1 LRSGFRLR
9 ADKKA
14 KAGGETMSEATVDV
28 TQVLDSQKVSRFNV
42 GLVILAFLVMMTDG
56 YDLGAAAFAGPGLIK
71 EWGLKG
77 PELGVLLSSS
87 LGAGLFGPPL
97 LGYLSDRFGRKRVI
111 VCGAFAF
118 GLFSLAAVA
127 TSSLNQLVVTRIFAG
142 VALAGTLPIVV
153 SLINE
158 FAPKHARATMVVLM
172 FTGVTFGGGL
182 PGLIAAKFIA
192 AHGWRILFWVGG
204 LAPLV
209 MAVVLFVALPESVK
223 YLALRPGRR
232 AELVA
237 LLKRID
243 PALQIGPD
251 THFIISGEQN
261 RPKFSIGALLE
272 GPLKVLT
279 PLYWVSN
286 LVCLMVFYFIN
297 QWMPT
302 VLSSSGVSVEQAA
315 IATALFQFGGTLA
328 GLVSM
333 RFLDKVGFLPVPIL
347 YACAIPIV
355 ISIGIPGL
363 PPVALIGLV
372 ASAGFC
378 LLGLQ
383 FGNIATEANIYPT
396 YIRSWGIGSNFA
408 IARIGGALGPLL
420 GGMAFGAHLP
430 AQQIFAIA
438 ATPLVIGLIVA
449 LLIVPRYRAQLRR
462 QQSAMSDP
470 VIAEASAT

>member
-1 LRSGFRLR
+1 
-9 ADKKA
+9 
-14 KAGGETMSEATVDV
+14 MSEATVDV
-28 TQVLDSQKVSRFNV
+28 TQVLDGQKITGFNV
-42 GLVILAFLVMMTDG
+42 GLVVLAFLVMMTDG

-71 EWGLKG
+71 EWGLRG
-77 PELGVLLSSS
+77 PQLGILLSSS

-97 LGYLSDRFGRKRVI
+97 LGYLADRFGRKRV
-111 VCGAFAF
+111 VVSGAFAF

-127 TSSLNQLVVTRIFAG
+127 TSSLNQLVITRIFAG
-142 VALAGTLPIVV
+142 VALAGTLPIMV

-172 FTGVTFGGGL
+172 FTGVTFGGGI
-182 PGLIAAKFIA
+182 PGLIAAKFMA
-192 AHGWRILFWVGG
+192 VYGWRILFWVGG

-209 MAVVLFVALPESVK
+209 MAVVLFMALPESVK
-223 YLALRPGRR
+223 YLTLQPSRR

-243 PALQIGPD
+243 PAVQVGPA
-251 THFIISGEQN
+251 TRFIISGEQN
-261 RPKFSIGALLE
+261 RTKFSIGALLE
-272 GPLKVLT
+272 GPLAVLT
-279 PLYWVSN
+279 PLYWTSN

-328 GLVSM
+328 GLISM

-347 YACAIPIV
+347 YACAIPVV
-355 ISIGIPGL
+355 ICIGLPGL
-363 PPVALIGLV
+363 PPAALIGLV
-372 ASAGFC
+372 AAAGFC

-396 YIRSWGIGSNFA
+396 YIRGWGIGSNFA

-420 GGMAFGAHLP
+420 GGMAFGARLP
-430 AQQIFAIA
+430 AQQIFMIA
-438 ATPLVIGLIVA
+438 AAPLVLGLIVA
-449 LLIVPRYRAQLRR
+449 LFIVPRYRAQLRR
-462 QQSAMSDP
+462 QQSITTDP
-470 VIAEASAT
+470 VLVEAPA

>member
-1 LRSGFRLR
+1 
-9 ADKKA
+9 
-14 KAGGETMSEATVDV
+14 MSQAIVDV
-28 TQVLDSQKVSRFNV
+28 SEVLDRQKITRFNV

-71 EWGLKG
+71 EWGLRG

-87 LGAGLFGPPL
+87 LAAGFFGPPI
-97 LGYLSDRFGRKRVI
+97 LGYIADHFGRKRVI
-111 VCGAFAF
+111 VAGAFAF

-127 TSSLNQLVVTRIFAG
+127 TTSLNQLVLTRIFAG
-142 VALAGTLPIVV
+142 IALAGTLPTVV

-158 FAPKHARATMVVLM
+158 FAPKHARATMVILM
-172 FTGVTFGGGL
+172 FSGVTFGGGL
-182 PGLIAAKFIA
+182 PGLIAAKFMA
-192 AHGWRILFWVGG
+192 VHGWRILFWVGG
-204 LAPLV
+204 LAPLAIV
-209 MAVVLFVALPESVK
+209 SVLVFALPESVK
-223 YLALRPGRR
+223 YLTLHPARR
-232 AELVA
+232 DEFVA

-243 PALQIGPD
+243 SALQIGPD
-251 THFIISGEQN
+251 TQFIISGEHN
-261 RPKFSIGALLE
+261 KPRFSLRALLE
-272 GPLKVLT
+272 GPLAVLT

-328 GLVSM
+328 GLLSM

-347 YACAIPIV
+347 FACAIPIV
-355 ISIGIPGL
+355 IGIGVPGHS
-363 PPVALIGLV
+363 PAVLIALV
-372 ASAGFC
+372 ACAGFC

-396 YIRSWGIGSNFA
+396 YIRSWGVGSNFA
-408 IARIGGALGPLL
+408 VARIGGALGPLL

-430 AQQIFAIA
+430 GQQIFLIA
-438 ATPLVIGLIVA
+438 AAPLVVGLIVA
-449 LLIVPRYRAQLRR
+449 LLIVPRYRAQLLR
-462 QQSAMSDP
+462 QRGD
-470 VIAEASAT
+470 AEAAGPVRQGAA

>member
-1 LRSGFRLR
+1 M
-9 ADKKA
+9 
-14 KAGGETMSEATVDV
+14 MSEATVDV
-28 TQVLDSQKVSRFNV
+28 TQVLDGQKITGFNV
-42 GLVILAFLVMMTDG
+42 GLVVLAFLVMMTDG

-71 EWGLKG
+71 EWGLRG

-97 LGYLSDRFGRKRVI
+97 LGYLADRFGRKRV
-111 VCGAFAF
+111 VVSGAFAF

-127 TSSLNQLVVTRIFAG
+127 TSSLNELVVTRIFAG
-142 VALAGTLPIVV
+142 VALAGTLPIMV

-172 FTGVTFGGGL
+172 FTGVTFGGGI
-182 PGLIAAKFIA
+182 PGLIAAKFMA
-192 AHGWRILFWVGG
+192 VHGWRILFWVGG

-223 YLALRPGRR
+223 YLTLQPSRR

-243 PALQIGPD
+243 PTVQAGPD
-251 THFIISGEQN
+251 TRFIISGEDN

-272 GPLKVLT
+272 GPLAVLT
-279 PLYWVSN
+279 PLYWTSN

-302 VLSSSGVSVEQAA
+302 VLSSSGVTIEQAA

-333 RFLDKVGFLPVPIL
+333 RFLDKIGFLPVPIL
-347 YACAIPIV
+347 YACAIPVV
-355 ISIGIPGL
+355 ICIGLPGL
-363 PPVALIGLV
+363 PPAALIGLV
-372 ASAGFC
+372 AAAGFC

-396 YIRSWGIGSNFA
+396 YIRGWGIGSNFA

-420 GGMAFGAHLP
+420 GGMAFGAHWP
-430 AQQIFAIA
+430 AQQIFMIA
-438 ATPLVIGLIVA
+438 AMPLVLGLIVA
-449 LLIVPRYRAQLRR
+449 LFIVPRYRAQLRR
-462 QQSAMSDP
+462 QQSVTTDP
-470 VIAEASAT
+470 VLVEARA

>member
-1 LRSGFRLR
+1 
-9 ADKKA
+9 
-14 KAGGETMSEATVDV
+14 MSQAIVDV
-28 TQVLDSQKVSRFNV
+28 TEVLDRQKVTGFNV

-71 EWGLKG
+71 EWGLRG

-87 LGAGLFGPPL
+87 LGAGFFGPPI

-111 VCGAFAF
+111 VAGAFAF

-142 VALAGTLPIVV
+142 VALAGTLPTVV

-158 FAPKHARATMVVLM
+158 FAPKQARATMVILM
-172 FTGVTFGGGL
+172 FSGVTFGGGL
-182 PGLIAAKFIA
+182 PGLIAAKYMA
-192 AHGWRILFWVGG
+192 VYGWRILFWVGG

-209 MAVVLFVALPESVK
+209 IAVVLLFALPESVK
-223 YLALRPGRR
+223 YLTLRPARR

-243 PALQIGPD
+243 GTLQIGPD
-251 THFIISGEQN
+251 TRFIISSEANKSQF
-261 RPKFSIGALLE
+261 RVGALLQ
-272 GPLKVLT
+272 GPLAVLT

-286 LVCLMVFYFIN
+286 LVALMVFYFIN

-328 GLVSM
+328 GLLSM
-333 RFLDKVGFLPVPIL
+333 RFLDKIGFLPVPIL
-347 YACAIPIV
+347 FACAIPIV
-355 ISIGIPGL
+355 ISIGTPGL
-363 PPVALIGLV
+363 PPAVLIGLV

-396 YIRSWGIGSNFA
+396 YIRSWGVGSNFA
-408 IARIGGALGPLL
+408 VARIGGALGPLA

-430 AQQIFAIA
+430 AQKIFAIA
-438 ATPLVIGLIVA
+438 AAPLVVGLIAA
-449 LLIVPRYRAQLRR
+449 LLIVPRYRAQLVRQR
-462 QQSAMSDP
+462 NDAEAASAMQQSA
-470 VIAEASAT
+470 A

>member
-1 LRSGFRLR
+1 
-9 ADKKA
+9 
-14 KAGGETMSEATVDV
+14 MSQAIVDV
-28 TQVLDSQKVSRFNV
+28 TEVLDRQKITRFNV
-42 GLVILAFLVMMTDG
+42 GLLILAFLVMMTDG

-71 EWGLKG
+71 EWGLRG

-87 LGAGLFGPPL
+87 LAAGFFGPPI
-97 LGYLSDRFGRKRVI
+97 LGYLADHFGRKRVI
-111 VCGAFAF
+111 VAGALAF

-127 TSSLNQLVVTRIFAG
+127 TTSLNQLVLTRIFAG
-142 VALAGTLPIVV
+142 VALAGTLPTVV

-158 FAPKHARATMVVLM
+158 FAPKHARATMVILM
-172 FTGVTFGGGL
+172 FSGVTFGGGL
-182 PGLIAAKFIA
+182 PGLIAAKFMA
-192 AHGWRILFWVGG
+192 VHGWRILFWVGG
-204 LAPLV
+204 LAPL
-209 MAVVLFVALPESVK
+209 AIASVLVFALPESVK
-223 YLALRPGRR
+223 YLTLHPARR
-232 AELVA
+232 DELVA

-243 PALQIGPD
+243 NALQIGPD
-251 THFIISGEQN
+251 TRFIISGEHN
-261 RPKFSIGALLE
+261 KPRFSLGALLE
-272 GPLKVLT
+272 GPLAVLT

-328 GLVSM
+328 GLLSM

-347 YACAIPIV
+347 FACAIPIV
-355 ISIGIPGL
+355 IGIGVPGHS
-363 PPVALIGLV
+363 PAVLIALV

-396 YIRSWGIGSNFA
+396 YIRSWGVGSNFA
-408 IARIGGALGPLL
+408 VARIGGALGPLL

-430 AQQIFAIA
+430 GQQIFMIA
-438 ATPLVIGLIVA
+438 AAPLVVGLIVA
-449 LLIVPRYRAQLRR
+449 LLIVPRYRAQLLR
-462 QQSAMSDP
+462 QRGD
-470 VIAEASAT
+470 AEAVSPVRQGAA

>member
-1 LRSGFRLR
+1 MNSG
-9 ADKKA
+9 
-14 KAGGETMSEATVDV
+14 TVDV
-28 TQVLDSQKVSRFNV
+28 TEILDRQKITGFNV

-71 EWGLKG
+71 EWSLRG
-77 PELGVLLSSS
+77 PELGILLSSS

-97 LGYLSDRFGRKRVI
+97 LGYLSDRFGRKRII
-111 VCGAFAF
+111 VGGAFAF

-127 TSSLNQLVVTRIFAG
+127 TGSLNQLVATRIFAG
-142 VALAGTLPIVV
+142 VALAGTMPIMV

-158 FAPKHARATMVVLM
+158 FAPKQARATMVVLM

-182 PGLIAAKFIA
+182 PGLIAAKFMA

-209 MAVVLFVALPESVK
+209 MAAILFIALPESVK
-223 YLALRPGRR
+223 YLTLRPARR

-243 PALQIGPD
+243 PGLQIGPD
-251 THFIISGEQN
+251 THFTISGEQN
-261 RPKFSIGALLE
+261 RPKFSIAALLE
-272 GPLKVLT
+272 GPLAVLT
-279 PLYWVSN
+279 PLYWISN

-302 VLSSSGVSVEQAA
+302 VLSSSGVSIEQAA
-315 IATALFQFGGTLA
+315 IATALFQFGGTVA
-328 GLVSM
+328 GLLSM

-347 YACAIPIV
+347 FACAIPIV

-363 PPVALIGLV
+363 PPVALIALV

-408 IARIGGALGPLL
+408 IARVGGALGPLL
-420 GGMAFGAHLP
+420 GGMAFGAHWP

-449 LLIVPRYRAQLRR
+449 LLIVPRYRDQLRR
-462 QQSAMSDP
+462 QQSAETDAA
-470 VIAEASAT
+470 IAGARA

>member
-1 LRSGFRLR
+1 
-9 ADKKA
+9 
-14 KAGGETMSEATVDV
+14 MSEATVDV
-28 TQVLDSQKVSRFNV
+28 TQVLDGQKITGFNV
-42 GLVILAFLVMMTDG
+42 GLVVLAFLVMMTDG

-71 EWGLKG
+71 EWGLRG
-77 PELGVLLSSS
+77 PQLGILLSSS

-97 LGYLSDRFGRKRVI
+97 LGYLADRFGRKRV
-111 VCGAFAF
+111 VVSGAFAF

-127 TSSLNQLVVTRIFAG
+127 TSSLNQLVITRIFAG
-142 VALAGTLPIVV
+142 VALAGTLPIMV

-172 FTGVTFGGGL
+172 FTGVTFGGGI
-182 PGLIAAKFIA
+182 PGLIAAKFMA
-192 AHGWRILFWVGG
+192 VYGWRILFWVGG

-209 MAVVLFVALPESVK
+209 MAAVLFVALPESVK
-223 YLALRPGRR
+223 YLTLHPSRR
-232 AELVA
+232 TELVA

-243 PALQIGPD
+243 PAVQVGPA

-261 RPKFSIGALLE
+261 RSKFSIGALLE
-272 GPLKVLT
+272 GPLAVLT
-279 PLYWVSN
+279 PLYWTSN

-328 GLVSM
+328 GLISM

-347 YACAIPIV
+347 YACAIPVV
-355 ISIGIPGL
+355 ICIGLPGL
-363 PPVALIGLV
+363 PPAALIGLV
-372 ASAGFC
+372 AAAGFC

-396 YIRSWGIGSNFA
+396 YIRGWGIGSNFA

-420 GGMAFGAHLP
+420 GGMAFGARLP
-430 AQQIFAIA
+430 AQQIFMIA
-438 ATPLVIGLIVA
+438 AAPLVLGLIVA
-449 LLIVPRYRAQLRR
+449 LFIVPRYRAQLRR
-462 QQSAMSDP
+462 QQSITTDS
-470 VIAEASAT
+470 VLAEAPA

>member
-1 LRSGFRLR
+1 
-9 ADKKA
+9 
-14 KAGGETMSEATVDV
+14 MSEATVDV
-28 TQVLDSQKVSRFNV
+28 TKVLDGQKITGFNV

-56 YDLGAAAFAGPGLIK
+56 YDLGAAAFAGPGLIR

-77 PELGVLLSSS
+77 PELGILLSSS

-127 TSSLNQLVVTRIFAG
+127 TSSLNELVVTRIFAG
-142 VALAGTLPIVV
+142 IALAGTLPIVV

-158 FAPKHARATMVVLM
+158 FAPKQARATMVVLM

-182 PGLIAAKFIA
+182 PGLIAVKFIA
-192 AHGWRILFWVGG
+192 VYGWRVLFWVGG

-209 MAVVLFVALPESVK
+209 MAVILFFALPESVK
-223 YLALRPGRR
+223 YLTLHPARR
-232 AELVA
+232 GELVA

-272 GPLKVLT
+272 GPLAVLT

-328 GLVSM
+328 GLLSM

-355 ISIGIPGL
+355 ISIGVPGL
-363 PPVALIGLV
+363 PPVALIALV

-420 GGMAFGAHLP
+420 GGWAFGAHLP

-438 ATPLVIGLIVA
+438 ATPLVIGLVVA

-462 QQSAMSDP
+462 QQSAISDP
-470 VIAEASAT
+470 IIAEASAT

>member
-1 LRSGFRLR
+1 
-9 ADKKA
+9 
-14 KAGGETMSEATVDV
+14 MSEATVDV
-28 TQVLDSQKVSRFNV
+28 TQVLDNQKISRFNV

-56 YDLGAAAFAGPGLIK
+56 YDLGAAAFAGPGLIR

-77 PELGVLLSSS
+77 SELGILLSSS

-127 TSSLNQLVVTRIFAG
+127 TTSLNQLVVTRIFAG

-158 FAPKHARATMVVLM
+158 FAPKHSRATMVVLM

-182 PGLIAAKFIA
+182 PGLIAAKFMA
-192 AHGWRILFWVGG
+192 VHGWRILFWVGG

-209 MAVVLFVALPESVK
+209 MAAILFFALPESVK
-223 YLALRPGRR
+223 YLTLRPARR

-243 PALQIGPD
+243 GTLQIGPD
-251 THFIISGEQN
+251 TQFIISGEQN
-261 RPKFSIGALLE
+261 RPKFSISALLE
-272 GPLKVLT
+272 GPLAVLT

-328 GLVSM
+328 GLLSM
-333 RFLDKVGFLPVPIL
+333 RFLDKVGFLPVPLL

-355 ISIGIPGL
+355 ISIGVPGL
-363 PPVALIGLV
+363 PPMALIALV
-372 ASAGFC
+372 ACAGFC

-438 ATPLVIGLIVA
+438 AAPLVIGLIVA

-462 QQSAMSDP
+462 QQSAISDP
-470 VIAEASAT
+470 VIAGASAT

>member
-1 LRSGFRLR
+1 
-9 ADKKA
+9 
-14 KAGGETMSEATVDV
+14 MSQATVDV
-28 TQVLDSQKVSRFNV
+28 TQILDDQKITGFNIS
-42 GLVILAFLVMMTDG
+42 LVVLAFLVMMTDG

-71 EWGLKG
+71 EWGLRG
-77 PELGVLLSSS
+77 PELGILLSSS

-97 LGYLSDRFGRKRVI
+97 LGFLADRFGRKRVI
-111 VCGAFAF
+111 VAGAFPF

-127 TSSLNQLVVTRIFAG
+127 TSSLNQLVATRIFAG
-142 VALAGTLPIVV
+142 VALAGTLPIMV

-172 FTGVTFGGGL
+172 FTGVTFGGGI
-182 PGLIAAKFIA
+182 PGLIAAKFMA

-209 MAVVLFVALPESVK
+209 MATILFVALPESVK
-223 YLALRPGRR
+223 YLTLHPSRR

-243 PALQIGPD
+243 PALQVSPD
-251 THFIISGEQN
+251 AHFIISGEQN
-261 RPKFSIGALLE
+261 RPRFSIGALLE
-272 GPLKVLT
+272 GPLAVLT
-279 PLYWVSN
+279 PLYWTSN

-302 VLSSSGVSVEQAA
+302 VLSSSGVTIEQAA

-328 GLVSM
+328 GLISM

-347 YACAIPIV
+347 YACAIPVV
-355 ISIGIPGL
+355 ISIGIPDL

-438 ATPLVIGLIVA
+438 AAPLVLGLIVA

-462 QQSAMSDP
+462 QQTETTDS
-470 VIAEASAT
+470 VLAEARA

>member
-1 LRSGFRLR
+1 MRISHFCDPGLGC
-9 ADKKA
+9 APTKKP
-14 KAGGETMSEATVDV
+14 KPGETMSEATVDV
-28 TQVLDSQKVSRFNV
+28 TQVLDGQKISGFNV

-56 YDLGAAAFAGPGLIK
+56 YDLGAAAFAGPSLIK

-182 PGLIAAKFIA
+182 PGLIAAKFVA

-223 YLALRPGRR
+223 YLALRPARR

-243 PALQIGPD
+243 PALQLGPD

-328 GLVSM
+328 GLLSM

-462 QQSAMSDP
+462 QQSITT
-470 VIAEASAT
+470 V

>member
-1 LRSGFRLR
+1 
-9 ADKKA
+9 
-14 KAGGETMSEATVDV
+14 MSEATVDV
-28 TQVLDSQKVSRFNV
+28 TQVLDGQKVSRFNV
-42 GLVILAFLVMMTDG
+42 SLVILAFLVMMTDG
-56 YDLGAAAFAGPGLIK
+56 YDLGAAAFAGPGLIR
-71 EWGLKG
+71 EWGLRG

-127 TSSLNQLVVTRIFAG
+127 TGSLNELVVTRIFAG

-158 FAPKHARATMVVLM
+158 FAPKQARATMVVLM

-182 PGLIAAKFIA
+182 PGLIALKFMA
-192 AHGWRILFWVGG
+192 VHGWRILFWVGG
-204 LAPLV
+204 LAPLF
-209 MAVVLFVALPESVK
+209 MAVVLFFLLPESVK
-223 YLALRPGRR
+223 YLTLRPARR

-243 PALQIGPD
+243 GTLQIGPD
-251 THFIISGEQN
+251 TQFIISGEQN
-261 RPKFSIGALLE
+261 RPKFSISALLE
-272 GPLKVLT
+272 GPLAVLT

-302 VLSSSGVSVEQAA
+302 VLSSSGVSLEQAVV
-315 IATALFQFGGTLA
+315 ATALFQFGGTLA
-328 GLVSM
+328 GLLSM

-355 ISIGIPGL
+355 ISIGVPGL
-363 PPVALIGLV
+363 PPFALIALV

-438 ATPLVIGLIVA
+438 AAPLLIGLVVA
-449 LLIVPRYRAQLRR
+449 LLIVPRYRAQLAR
-462 QQSAMSDP
+462 QQNAITDPAIAGVSA
-470 VIAEASAT
+470 

>member
-1 LRSGFRLR
+1 
-9 ADKKA
+9 
-14 KAGGETMSEATVDV
+14 MSEATVDV
-28 TQVLDSQKVSRFNV
+28 TKVLDGQKITGFNV

-77 PELGVLLSSS
+77 PELGILLSSS

-127 TSSLNQLVVTRIFAG
+127 TSSLNELVVTRIFAG
-142 VALAGTLPIVV
+142 IALAGTLPIVV

-158 FAPKHARATMVVLM
+158 FAPKQARATMVVLM

-182 PGLIAAKFIA
+182 PGLIAVKFIA
-192 AHGWRILFWVGG
+192 AYGWRVLFWVGG

-209 MAVVLFVALPESVK
+209 MAAVLFFALPESVK
-223 YLALRPGRR
+223 YLTLHPARR

-243 PALQIGPD
+243 PTLQIGPD
-251 THFIISGEQN
+251 THFVISGEQN

-272 GPLKVLT
+272 GPLAVLT

-328 GLVSM
+328 GLLSM

-355 ISIGIPGL
+355 ISIGVPGL
-363 PPVALIGLV
+363 PPVALIALV

-420 GGMAFGAHLP
+420 GGWAFGAHLP

-462 QQSAMSDP
+462 QQSATTDP
-470 VIAEASAT
+470 AIAAARA

>member
-1 LRSGFRLR
+1 
-9 ADKKA
+9 
-14 KAGGETMSEATVDV
+14 MSEATVDV
-28 TQVLDSQKVSRFNV
+28 TAVLDGQKITAFNV
-42 GLVILAFLVMMTDG
+42 RLVILAFLVMMTDG

-71 EWGLKG
+71 EWGLRG
-77 PELGVLLSSS
+77 PELGILLSSS
-87 LGAGLFGPPL
+87 LAAGFFGPPI
-97 LGYLSDRFGRKRVI
+97 LGFLADRYGRKRVI
-111 VCGAFAF
+111 VAGAFAF

-127 TSSLNQLVVTRIFAG
+127 TTSLNQLVLTRILAG
-142 VALAGTLPIVV
+142 VALAGTLPIMV

-158 FAPKHARATMVVLM
+158 FAPKQARATMVVLM

-182 PGLIAAKFIA
+182 PGLIAAKFMA
-192 AHGWRILFWVGG
+192 VHGWRILFWVGG

-209 MAVVLFVALPESVK
+209 IAAVLLVALPESVK
-223 YLALRPGRR
+223 YLTLHPARR
-232 AELVA
+232 AELVT
-237 LLKRID
+237 LLMRID
-243 PALQIGPD
+243 GTLQIGPD
-251 THFIISGEQN
+251 TRFIISGEQN
-261 RPKFSIGALLE
+261 RPRFSIGALLE

-302 VLSSSGVSVEQAA
+302 VLSSSGVTVEQAA
-315 IATALFQFGGTLA
+315 IATTLFQFGGTLA
-328 GLVSM
+328 GLLSM
-333 RFLDKVGFLPVPIL
+333 RFLDKIGFAPVPIL
-347 YACAIPIV
+347 FACAIPIV
-355 ISIGIPGL
+355 IAIGIPGL
-363 PPVALIGLV
+363 PPAALIALV

-396 YIRSWGIGSNFA
+396 YIRGWGIGSNFA
-408 IARIGGALGPLL
+408 VARIGGALGPLL

-449 LLIVPRYRAQLRR
+449 ILIVPRYRAQLQR
-462 QQSAMSDP
+462 QKDIVTDP
-470 VIAEASAT
+470 ALVGVRA

>member
-1 LRSGFRLR
+1 
-9 ADKKA
+9 
-14 KAGGETMSEATVDV
+14 MSQATVDV
-28 TQVLDSQKVSRFNV
+28 TQVLDGQKITGFNV

-71 EWGLKG
+71 EWGLRG

-87 LGAGLFGPPL
+87 LGAGFFGPPI
-97 LGYLSDRFGRKRVI
+97 LGYLSDRFGRRRVI
-111 VCGAFAF
+111 VSGAFVF

-127 TSSLNQLVVTRIFAG
+127 TSTLNELVVTRIFAG

-153 SLINE
+153 SLMNE

-182 PGLIAAKFIA
+182 PGLIAAKFMA
-192 AHGWRILFWVGG
+192 VHGWRILFWVGG

-209 MAVVLFVALPESVK
+209 VAVILSLALPESVK
-223 YLALRPGRR
+223 YLTLHPSRRP
-232 AELVA
+232 ELVA

-243 PALQIGPD
+243 PAVQISPD

-272 GPLKVLT
+272 GPLAVLT
-279 PLYWVSN
+279 PLYWTSN

-302 VLSSSGVSVEQAA
+302 VLSSSGVSIEQAA

-333 RFLDKVGFLPVPIL
+333 RFLDKIGFLPVPIL
-347 YACAIPIV
+347 YACGIPIV
-355 ISIGIPGL
+355 ICIGVPGL
-363 PPVALIGLV
+363 SPAVLIGLV

-430 AQQIFAIA
+430 AQQIFMIA
-438 ATPLVIGLIVA
+438 AAPLVLGLIVA

-462 QQSAMSDP
+462 QQNVTTDP
-470 VIAEASAT
+470 VLAQARA

>member
-1 LRSGFRLR
+1 
-9 ADKKA
+9 
-14 KAGGETMSEATVDV
+14 MSAAAVDV
-28 TQVLDSQKVSRFNV
+28 TEVLDSQKISGFNV

-56 YDLGAAAFAGPGLIK
+56 YDLGAAAFAGPGLIR

-77 PELGVLLSSS
+77 PELGILLSSS

-127 TSSLNQLVVTRIFAG
+127 TSSLSQLVTTRIFAG
-142 VALAGTLPIVV
+142 VALAGTLPIMV

-158 FAPKHARATMVVLM
+158 FAPKQARATMVVLM

-182 PGLIAAKFIA
+182 PGLIAAKFMA
-192 AHGWRILFWVGG
+192 VHGWRILFWVGG

-209 MAVVLFVALPESVK
+209 MAAILFFALPELVK
-223 YLALRPGRR
+223 YLTLRPARR

-243 PALQIGPD
+243 STLQIGPD
-251 THFIISGEQN
+251 TRFIISGEQN
-261 RPKFSIGALLE
+261 QPRFSVAALLE
-272 GPLKVLT
+272 GPLAVLT

-302 VLSSSGVSVEQAA
+302 VLSSSGVTIEQAA

-328 GLVSM
+328 GLLSM

-363 PPVALIGLV
+363 PPVALIALV

-430 AQQIFAIA
+430 AQQIFAVA
-438 ATPLVIGLIVA
+438 AAPLVIGLLVA
-449 LLIVPRYRAQLRR
+449 LLIVPRYRAQLQR
-462 QQSAMSDP
+462 QQSAMTDP
-470 VIAEASAT
+470 VIAGAGA

>member
-1 LRSGFRLR
+1 MSG
-9 ADKKA
+9 
-14 KAGGETMSEATVDV
+14 ATVDV
-28 TQVLDSQKVSRFNV
+28 TQVLDSQKITGFNV

-77 PELGVLLSSS
+77 PELGILLSSS

-127 TSSLNQLVVTRIFAG
+127 TSSLSQLVATRIFAG

-158 FAPKHARATMVVLM
+158 FAPKQARATMVVLM

-182 PGLIAAKFIA
+182 PGLIAAKFMA
-192 AHGWRILFWVGG
+192 VHGWRILFWVGG

-209 MAVVLFVALPESVK
+209 MAVVLFIALPESVK
-223 YLALRPGRR
+223 YLALRPARR

-237 LLKRID
+237 LLRRID
-243 PALQIGPD
+243 PTLQIGPD

-272 GPLKVLT
+272 GPLKILT
-279 PLYWVSN
+279 PLYWASN

-328 GLVSM
+328 GLLSM

-355 ISIGIPGL
+355 ISIGVPGL
-363 PPVALIGLV
+363 PPVALIALV

-462 QQSAMSDP
+462 QQSAMTDP
-470 VIAEASAT
+470 VVAGAGA